1 MKLDKVSILRP
12 ATYHE
17 QPARHQYESA
27 KGYDITA
34 TPTGIVVT
42 RLADCKVPAARD
54 EPVTVLVP
62 WVLVSEPCSVTPGQ
76 DWEKPTLVTAKK

>member
-27 KGYDITA
+27 KGYDLTA
-34 TPTGIVVT
+34 TPLGVVVV
-42 RLADCKVPAARD
+42 RLDSCKVAIARD
-54 EPVTVLVP
+54 EPTTVLVP
-62 WVLVSEPCSVTPGQ
+62 WVLVSEPCSVAKEQ
-76 DWEKPTLVTAKK
+76 AKKP

>member
-17 QPARHQYESA
+17 QPARHQYETA

-34 TPTGIVVT
+34 TPIGVVVV
-42 RLADCKVPAARD
+42 RLPECTVPLAARD
-54 EPVTVLVP
+54 EPMTVLVP
-62 WVLVSEPCSVTPGQ
+62 WVLVGEPCSV
-76 DWEKPTLVTAKK
+76 AKEQPVKK

>member
-34 TPTGIVVT
+34 TAIGVVVV
-42 RLADCKVPAARD
+42 RLEGCKVAIARD
-54 EPVTVLVP
+54 EPTTVLVP
-62 WVLVSEPCSVTPGQ
+62 WALVSEPCSV
-76 DWEKPTLVTAKK
+76 AKEQPKK